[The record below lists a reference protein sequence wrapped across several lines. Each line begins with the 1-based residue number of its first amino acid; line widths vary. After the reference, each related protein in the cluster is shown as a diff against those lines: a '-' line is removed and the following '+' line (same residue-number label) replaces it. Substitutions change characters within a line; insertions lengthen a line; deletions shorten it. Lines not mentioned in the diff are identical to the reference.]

1 MRKSP
6 RALAALPRWL
16 PRAVASVALLLAAL
30 QQAAHAQAA
39 HAQAV
44 HAQADPAAVFR
55 QAVDARNRGD
65 LEGVMAAF
73 ADDAVRQDTS
83 CLPPCVGAAAIR
95 QSMQANIAAGH
106 QATVLAVE
114 ARGDT
119 LTVRAEVRSDTFRA
133 GGAERIVTIFRVE
146 LRGGKIVLWS
156 SSLDASDAE
165 TAAFTARRAA
175 LQAQAAQAPPA
186 PAPAPAAP
194 APVARLPRTGAPGEV
209 PALAMIAAAAL
220 VACLGVAGRGLR
232 LRR

>member
-30 QQAAHAQAA
+30 QQAA

-73 ADDAVRQDTS
+73 AADAVRQDGT
-83 CLPPCVGAAAIR
+83 CLPPCAGATAIR
-95 QSMQANIAAGH
+95 RSMQVNIDEH
-106 QATVLAVE
+106 FQATVLAAE
-114 ARGDT
+114 AVGDT
-119 LTVRAEVRSDTFRA
+119 LTARAELRSDTFRA
-133 GGAERIVTIFRVE
+133 GGAERVITIFRVE

-165 TAAFTARRAA
+165 TAAYAARRAA

>member
-6 RALAALPRWL
+6 RVLALLPRWL

-30 QQAAHAQAA
+30 QQAAHT
-39 HAQAV
+39 QAV

-73 ADDAVRQDTS
+73 ADDAVRQDAS

-106 QATVLAVE
+106 QATVLAAE
-114 ARGDT
+114 AVGDT

-146 LRGGKIVLWS
+146 LRDGKIVLWS
-156 SSLDASDAE
+156 SNLDTSDAE
-165 TAAFTARRAA
+165 TAAFTARRDA
-175 LQAQAAQAPPA
+175 LQAQATQAA
-186 PAPAPAAP
+186 PAPAP

-220 VACLGVAGRGLR
+220 VAGLGVAGRGLR

>member
-6 RALAALPRWL
+6 RVLALLPRWL

-30 QQAAHAQAA
+30 QQAAHT
-39 HAQAV
+39 QAV

-73 ADDAVRQDTS
+73 ADDAVRQDAS

-95 QSMQANIAAGH
+95 QSMQANIDAGH
-106 QATVLAVE
+106 QATVLAAE
-114 ARGDT
+114 AGGDT

-146 LRGGKIVLWS
+146 LRDGKIVLWS
-156 SSLDASDAE
+156 SNLDTSDAE
-165 TAAFTARRAA
+165 TAAFTARRAGPW
-175 LQAQAAQAPPA
+175 QAGDGSRSRGGRAGRGARAGDDRGGGTRGRPWGRRAGP
-186 PAPAPAAP
+186 PAAP
-194 APVARLPRTGAPGEV
+194 
-209 PALAMIAAAAL
+209 
-220 VACLGVAGRGLR
+220 
-232 LRR
+232 LRRWNRGAA

>member
-30 QQAAHAQAA
+30 QQAA

-73 ADDAVRQDTS
+73 ADDAVRQDAS

-106 QATVLAVE
+106 QATVLAAE
-114 ARGDT
+114 AVGDT

-156 SSLDASDAE
+156 SNLDESDAE

-175 LQAQAAQAPPA
+175 LQAQAAQAAPA
-186 PAPAPAAP
+186 PAPAAPAAP